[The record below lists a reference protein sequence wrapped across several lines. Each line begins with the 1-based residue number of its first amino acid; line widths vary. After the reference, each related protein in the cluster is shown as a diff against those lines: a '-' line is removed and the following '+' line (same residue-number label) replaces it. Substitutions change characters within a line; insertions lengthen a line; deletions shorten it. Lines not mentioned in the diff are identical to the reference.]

1 MGTLCSKREDDVLY
15 IIRFKQ
21 AIRNYFRYHLR
32 QDEPPSVQYLR
43 ELSSLRNVLKIYKV
57 EERDVFLYEN
67 IDNTIMAQK
76 DSYVEISVI
85 R

>member
-1 MGTLCSKREDDVLY
+1 MGALCSKREDEVLY
-15 IIRFKQ
+15 IIRLKQ
-21 AIRNYFRYHLR
+21 AIRNYFRYHLG

-43 ELSSLRNVLKIYKV
+43 ELSSLRHVLKIYKV
-57 EERDVFLYEN
+57 EEKDVFLYES
-67 IDNTIMAQK
+67 IDNATINQK